1 MLQPDNSFVTVCAVA
16 TLLYAQTAP
25 SPSGTEL
32 PVKPMLARSKGK
44 YKVLHKEEI
53 T

>member
-1 MLQPDNSFVTVCAVA
+1 MLQPDNSFFTVCAIA

-32 PVKPMLARSKGK
+32 QVKRMLG
-44 YKVLHKEEI
+44 
-53 T
+53 